1 MVVNQTPANAED
13 RTELF
18 YAVFLA
24 QGGDKFQGLLA
35 SDISKAVAFFNISL
49 SLKPLNPFFKL
60 TNLLRSRRGDA

>member
-35 SDISKAVAFFNISL
+35 SDISKAVVDSIGQHNSHAKII
-49 SLKPLNPFFKL
+49 
-60 TNLLRSRRGDA
+60 

>member
-49 SLKPLNPFFKL
+49 SL
-60 TNLLRSRRGDA
+60 SR

>member
-35 SDISKAVAFFNISL
+35 SDISKAVVDSICQRNTLSIISL
-49 SLKPLNPFFKL
+49 GVLNFSVFL
-60 TNLLRSRRGDA
+60 GLLFS

>member
-35 SDISKAVAFFNISL
+35 SDISKAVAFLISPCPSQAAEPVL
-49 SLKPLNPFFKL
+49 QADECTAAL
-60 TNLLRSRRGDA
+60 A

>member
-35 SDISKAVAFFNISL
+35 SDISKAVAISPCPSQAAEPVL
-49 SLKPLNPFFKL
+49 QADECTAAL
-60 TNLLRSRRGDA
+60 A